1 MMTEVIEAAKR
12 KQVTDKSDKL
22 LKDAFMRKNQQCNIR
37 LISFN
42 IIELLHI

>member
-1 MMTEVIEAAKR
+1 MEIIEEER
-12 KQVTDKSDKL
+12 VKSDKL